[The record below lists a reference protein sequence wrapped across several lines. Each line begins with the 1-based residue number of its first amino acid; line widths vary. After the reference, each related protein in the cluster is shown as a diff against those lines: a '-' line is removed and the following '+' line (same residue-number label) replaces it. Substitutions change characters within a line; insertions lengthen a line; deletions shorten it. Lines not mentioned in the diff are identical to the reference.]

1 MEGTGRAVGGC
12 WASYLIWGLVQGGGC
27 SSIAIEGVSKEL
39 FGDIPASSKK
49 REGHLFSFLLGK
61 LRHA

>member
-27 SSIAIEGVSKEL
+27 SSIASEGVSKKL
-39 FGDIPASSKK
+39 FGDIPASSKR
-49 REGHLFSFLLGK
+49 RE
-61 LRHA
+61 